1 MPIQKLKTEQPAVEI
16 TAFEN
21 KILVKNA
28 TIGSMLEIYSV
39 IGTKVKEIEMKESSG
54 EYSVDI
60 AKGYYIIRVGET
72 VRKIAIR

>member
-1 MPIQKLKTEQPAVEI
+1 MPVQKVKTEQPVVEI

-21 KILVKNA
+21 KIIVNNA
-28 TIGSMLEIYSV
+28 TVGSLLEIYSV
-39 IGTKVKEIEMKESSG
+39 IGTKVKEIEMKETSG
-54 EYSVDI
+54 EYTVDI